1 MTSQQG
7 VTLNLDQ
14 KAKLLALEVQRQNA
28 LRVLER
34 RARHRRN
41 VESLI
46 IALVFCGVIGFV
58 ASVVVIAAGLI
69 K

>member
-28 LRVLER
+28 LRILER

-46 IALVFCGVIGFV
+46 IALVFCT
-58 ASVVVIAAGLI
+58 VVGLLATAVVLAAGLI